1 MALLQ
6 RFVGGVIADALRESV
21 MGVDAGIRIPQSR
34 KKDKSPKGSRDLR
47 QRVTPEVGSG
57 TAIEGFLAVPLAR
70 HRLHGLAL
78 DCTIKSASS
87 ALFQACSELPSPAF
101 GGIRLFS
108 PKFRRSRSGPRIFL
122 RNPPLKGN

>member
-6 RFVGGVIADALRESV
+6 RFVGGVIADALCKSV

-34 KKDKSPKGSRDLR
+34 KKDESPKGSRDLR

-70 HRLHGLAL
+70 YRLHGFCLRLYNKICSIRTFPGLLRTAITRIWGYQTIFYEISRAL
-78 DCTIKSASS
+78 VP
-87 ALFQACSELPSPAF
+87 ALEYFCL
-101 GGIRLFS
+101 IRH
-108 PKFRRSRSGPRIFL
+108 
-122 RNPPLKGN
+122 